1 MSNKDSMFAGFGPKD
16 WIAIVAMLFIVTVNA
31 ASIALLNLVLPS
43 VVEVLGVTKVEIS
56 YVLVTASA
64 CGFIL
69 GTFVGPRVMRKV
81 SAKYFQTI
89 GCVATVIWMIGLA
102 TITDYAVL
110 VPFAFFS
117 GAVQCFATF
126 TPITALCGQ
135 YWGKNGAKFY
145 GIIAGVEL
153 FLVAGYSTLM
163 TMLFQATGSYQ
174 SIFLCTAVVAAV
186 GLLLNLT
193 CIKKPDAEAA
203 ARAAEA
209 DAAKKAANAEKM
221 AGADGMMV
229 KEGIK
234 SPAFWLFVIGLMA
247 GAIITAGVSSYGTT
261 LFTSV
266 GAMDKAD
273 AAFLMSTG
281 YMTFGAIHFLYCGFF
296 ARKFSSRNFA
306 IFMYGGIIIGLAI
319 LIWWTG
325 HQIFAIAAVGLFFV
339 ALIKPVNSLPALF
352 LPDLFGWKDYAA
364 FSTIVMGFYYLG
376 VCISQL
382 TTARIMQ
389 SLGGASALYYLII
402 MAFVSLVAL
411 FLAYQLSP
419 YKKAKRA
426 EAAAG
431 EAV

>member
-1 MSNKDSMFAGFGPKD
+1 MFANFRAKD
-16 WIAIVAMLFIVTVNA
+16 WIAIIAMLFIVTVNA
-31 ASIALLNLVLPS
+31 GSIALLNLVLPA
-43 VVEVLGVTKVEIS
+43 VMEVLGVTKVEIS

-64 CGFIL
+64 CGFVL
-69 GTFVGPRVMRKV
+69 GTFVGPKVMRKV

-89 GCVATVIWMIGLA
+89 GCVATIIWMIGLA
-102 TITDYAVL
+102 TITNYSVL

-153 FLVAGYSTLM
+153 FLVAGYSSLM
-163 TMLFQATGSYQ
+163 TMLYKSTGDYHA
-174 SIFLCTAVVAAV
+174 IFICTAIVAAV
-186 GLLLNLT
+186 GLVLNLT
-193 CIKKPDAEAA
+193 CIKKPDAEAL

-209 DAAKKAANAEKM
+209 DEAKKAAAEEKSS
-221 AGADGMMV
+221 GSEGGLSV
-229 KEGIK
+229 KEGMK
-234 SPAFWLFVIGLMA
+234 TPSFWLFVVGLMA

-261 LFTSV
+261 LFTTV
-266 GAMDKAD
+266 GSMDKAD

-296 ARKFSSRNFA
+296 ARKFSPRNFA
-306 IFMYGGIIIGLAI
+306 VLMYGSIIIGLGI

-325 HQIFAIAAVGLFFV
+325 NQVFAIAAVGLFFV
-339 ALIKPVNSLPALF
+339 ALIKPVNSLPAQF

-364 FSTIVMGFYYLG
+364 FSTLVMGFYYLG

-382 TTARIMQ
+382 STARVMQ
-389 SLGGASALYYLII
+389 FLGGSAALYYL
-402 MAFVSLVAL
+402 MAMAVVSLVAL
-411 FLAYQLSP
+411 FFAYQLSP
-419 YKKAKRA
+419 YKKAQRA
-426 EAAAG
+426 KKNEQ
-431 EAV
+431 

>member
-1 MSNKDSMFAGFGPKD
+1 MNMAKENSMFAGFGPKD
-16 WIAIVAMLFIVTVNA
+16 WLAIFAMLFIVTVNA
-31 ASIALLNLVLPS
+31 GSIALLNLVLPA
-43 VVEVLGVTKVEIS
+43 VMEVLGVTKVEIS

-64 CGFIL
+64 CGFLL
-69 GTFVGPRVMRKV
+69 GTFVGPKVMRKV

-89 GCVATVIWMIGLA
+89 GCIATIIWMVGLA
-102 TITDYAVL
+102 TITNYSVL

-117 GAVQCFATF
+117 GAVQSFATF

-163 TMLFQATGSYQ
+163 TMLYQSTGSYQ
-174 SIFLCTAVVAAV
+174 SIFVCTAVVAAV
-186 GLLLNLT
+186 GLVLNLLF
-193 CIKKPDAEAA
+193 IKKPDAEALA
-203 ARAAEA
+203 KAAEA
-209 DAAKKAANAEKM
+209 EEAKKAAAAEK
-221 AGADGMMV
+221 AANADGFTV
-229 KEGIK
+229 KEGVK
-234 SPAFWLFVIGLMA
+234 KPAFWLFVIGLMA

-266 GAMDKAD
+266 GSMEKTD

-296 ARKFSSRNFA
+296 ARKFSPRTFA
-306 IFMYGGIIIGLAI
+306 ILMYGSIIIGLGI

-325 HQIFAIAAVGLFFV
+325 NQVFAIAAVGLFFV

-364 FSTIVMGFYYLG
+364 FSTFVMGFYYLG

-382 TTARIMQ
+382 TTARVMQ
-389 SLGGASALYYLII
+389 FLGGSAALYYLMI
-402 MAFVSLVAL
+402 MAAVSLVAL
-411 FLAYQLSP
+411 FFAYQLSP
-419 YKKAKRA
+419 YKKAKKA
-426 EAAAG
+426 E
-431 EAV
+431 EIKE

>member
-1 MSNKDSMFAGFGPKD
+1 MGEKTSMFAGFGPKD

-31 ASIALLNLVLPS
+31 GSIALLNLVLPA
-43 VVEVLGVTKVEIS
+43 VMEVLGVTKVEIS

-64 CGFIL
+64 CGFLL
-69 GTFVGPRVMRKV
+69 GTFVGPRVMRKL

-89 GCVATVIWMIGLA
+89 GCVATIIWMIGLA
-102 TITDYAVL
+102 TITNYSVL

-153 FLVAGYSTLM
+153 FLVAGYSSLM
-163 TMLFQATGSYQ
+163 TMLYKSTGDYHT
-174 SIFLCTAVVAAV
+174 IFICTAIVAAV
-186 GLLLNLT
+186 GLILNIF
-193 CIKKPDAEAA
+193 CIKKPDEEALAKSAEA
-203 ARAAEA
+203 EE
-209 DAAKKAANAEKM
+209 AKKAAAEEK
-221 AGADGMMV
+221 AKSADGFTV
-229 KEGIK
+229 KEGLK
-234 SPAFWLFVIGLMA
+234 TPAFWLFVVGLMA

-266 GAMDKAD
+266 GAMEKAD

-296 ARKFSSRNFA
+296 ARKFSPKVFA
-306 IFMYGGIIIGLAI
+306 IFMFGSIIIGLAI

-325 HQIFAIAAVGLFFV
+325 NQIFAIAAIGLFFV
-339 ALIKPVNSLPALF
+339 ALIKPVNSLPVLF

-364 FSTIVMGFYYLG
+364 FSAFVMGFYYLG

-382 TTARIMQ
+382 TTARVMQ
-389 SLGGASALYYLII
+389 FLGGSAALYYLII
-402 MAFVSLVAL
+402 MAAISLVAL
-411 FLAYQLSP
+411 FFAYQLSP
-419 YKKAKRA
+419 YKKGKR
-426 EAAAG
+426 EK
-431 EAV
+431 VVDD